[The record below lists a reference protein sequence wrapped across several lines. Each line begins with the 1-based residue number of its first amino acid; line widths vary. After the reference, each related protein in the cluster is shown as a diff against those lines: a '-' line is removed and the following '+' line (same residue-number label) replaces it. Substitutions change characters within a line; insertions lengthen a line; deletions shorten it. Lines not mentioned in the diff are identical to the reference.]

1 MSKFLNKT
9 DNYQNSVPPKTGIS
23 VNINDKK
30 GKVVSFSQQTS
41 LHDIAQKKYEKQ
53 LTFME
58 KIRKHT
64 RKGLLKKPSY
74 LPKYHGYP
82 HFFLHIWMYY
92 SIF

>member
-30 GKVVSFSQQTS
+30 GKIVSFSQQTS

-53 LTFME
+53 IQNLTDDQIKKIDE
-58 KIRKHT
+58 KVISKET
-64 RKGLLKKPSY
+64 EIMK
-74 LPKYHGYP
+74 
-82 HFFLHIWMYY
+82 I
-92 SIF
+92 